1 MKKHW
6 KKILVAA
13 IAAAVWFS
21 TYTITNRF
29 FDELNDKTISR
40 IDEIGVMVEFGEN
53 KINRIDSSG
62 YSIKIDGVEFYEHEE
77 YCDLI
82 GLAPEDRRTVCDV
95 VAAVTVTLH
104 NADNESEEAG
114 VLFTEL
120 LLHSNTNTYT
130 MGWDMLQTA
139 NPLLGNSYGI
149 TMAPGMTRQ
158 FVLPFAFREWV
169 FPPGA
174 LEHLEDL
181 DLWLLI
187 SSHPEQISIRVQ

>member
-6 KKILVAA
+6 KKILVAV

-21 TYTITNRF
+21 AYTMTNRF

-82 GLAPEDRRTVCDV
+82 GLAPEDRRTTCDM

-120 LLHSNTNTYT
+120 LLHSNTYT
-130 MGWDMLQTA
+130 FPVAWDMLQTA
-139 NPLLGNSYGI
+139 NPLLGEGYGI

-158 FVLPFAFREWV
+158 FVIPFV
-169 FPPGA
+169 FWESIFPQGA
-174 LEHLEDL
+174 LECLEEWDL
-181 DLWLLI
+181 
-187 SSHPEQISIRVQ
+187 